1 MRPSAN
7 YWPSDIGHRYIV
19 LRVVPRQKAG
29 CGSTDVIDG

>member
-7 YWPSDIGHRYIV
+7 YWPSDIGHRYG
-19 LRVVPRQKAG
+19 PPSSPPPKAG